1 MMNLFYSHY
10 NIENYT
16 FKISIIINHTC
27 PRSLYY
33 ILLPYALQT
42 KKAKYQLLM
51 AGILWVNKTC
61 CKCECC
67 GPMENSIEGVC
78 CLEFT
83 EICKPRFL
91 STSCLNVC
99 RLDPD
104 FMISE
109 LH

>member
-33 ILLPYALQT
+33 ILLLPYALQT

-51 AGILWVNKTC
+51 AGIL
-61 CKCECC
+61 
-67 GPMENSIEGVC
+67 
-78 CLEFT
+78 
-83 EICKPRFL
+83 
-91 STSCLNVC
+91 
-99 RLDPD
+99 
-104 FMISE
+104 
-109 LH
+109 